1 MDFPGGPGAKTPLSQ
16 VQGAQVRSLVRE
28 LDPTCTTKKIL
39 HATTNTLHS
48 QIKYK
53 KEEGMMLGLG
63 YMCSFCSLLLNSGED
78 CLSSGR
84 FQLFLTSVFENVQWG
99 SNLEGV
105 MDKEKAQEEI
115 I

>member
-78 CLSSGR
+78 SLSSGR